1 MCDVINTEDERGLM
15 AVPVCMFL
23 TVRTSQGMAGVEQNN
38 ATTHDQENRI
48 FSALI
53 DDLAH

>member
-1 MCDVINTEDERGLM
+1 M